1 MRRSRIPDGISPIPA
16 FRAWSFT
23 FDDLAGTLH
32 PLGGAGDGDSAWL
45 GAAARWVTAS
55 CGWWRNEDHSI
66 HERVPVEDCSCGFY
80 SVKWLSTLRQMFPYG
95 GSNLVLGR
103 ILLAGKVIE
112 FEWGYRAE
120 LARIIELLPWRGTE
134 SDVERLAACVGAPM
148 GRTVD
153 PLRLGPPDRDPSSP
167 RRPLRGWVRAPL
179 ADCIASARAA

>member
-16 FRAWSFT
+16 YRAWSYAFR
-23 FDDLAGTLH
+23 DLAGALH
-32 PLGGAGDGDSAWL
+32 PLGGAGGGDSPWL
-45 GAAARWVTAS
+45 GAASRWVTAS
-55 CGWWRNEDHSI
+55 CERGIEYHSI
-66 HERVPVEDCSCGFY
+66 HQRVPEEACSCGFY

-120 LARIIELLPWRGTE
+120 RARIIELLPWRGTE
-134 SDVERLAACVGAPM
+134 PEVERLAACVGAPV

-153 PLRLGPPDRDPSSP
+153 PLELEPPDRDPSSP
-167 RRPLRGWVRAPL
+167 RRPLRGWVRASL
-179 ADCIASARAA
+179 ADCIASAPAA